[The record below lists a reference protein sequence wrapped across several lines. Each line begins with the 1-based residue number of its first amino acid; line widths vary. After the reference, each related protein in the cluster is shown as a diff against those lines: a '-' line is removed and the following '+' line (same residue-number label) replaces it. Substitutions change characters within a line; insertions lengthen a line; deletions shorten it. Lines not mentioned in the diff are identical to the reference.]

1 MVIMQAVIMRIV
13 HIGLWLALGA
23 WPLMGW
29 AAGPD
34 AWLVLSGDEPERV
47 LACLPLEAG
56 TPFYLEF
63 VNSIYLAPV
72 RETFLYQA
80 GEGLFVI
87 RVDSPSTAVFEY
99 YGLIPEKPGTARL
112 RRSLGE
118 IRLRSMDYRNHRL
131 TVGDKSL
138 ALKGVVADGER
149 LIIRAQSSTSCGPC
163 PY

>member
-1 MVIMQAVIMRIV
+1 MRAVIMRTLHV
-13 HIGLWLALGA
+13 GLWMALVA
-23 WPLMGW
+23 WPSTGW

-47 LACLPLEAG
+47 LACLPLGAG
-56 TPFYLEF
+56 APFYLEF
-63 VNSIYLAPV
+63 VNSLYLVPV
-72 RETFLYQA
+72 RESFVYQA

-87 RVDSPSTAVFEY
+87 RVESPSVAVFEY

-112 RRSLGE
+112 RRSLAE

-131 TVGDKSL
+131 TVGDKRL
-138 ALKGVVADGER
+138 ALKGVVADGQM
-149 LIIRAQSSTSCGPC
+149 LIIRVQPGASGGPC

>member
-1 MVIMQAVIMRIV
+1 MQAVIMRTV
-13 HIGLWLALGA
+13 HIGLCLALVV

-29 AAGPD
+29 PAGPD
-34 AWLVLSGDEPERV
+34 DWLVLSGEEPESV
-47 LACLPLEAG
+47 LACLPLPAG

-72 RETFLYQA
+72 RETFVYQA

-87 RVDSPSTAVFEY
+87 QVDSPSTAVFEY

-138 ALKGVVADGER
+138 ALKGVVADGEM
-149 LIIRAQSSTSCGPC
+149 LIIRVQPGASGGPC